1 MNDFSFDKTSRWPN
15 PVDIEDVVRSFAGKQ
30 LHLIEM
36 KAIGS
41 RSLILKFRDLSKSID
56 FVAYT
61 QRSNDKR
68 QNLSLNEEAELLRYV
83 AKHLPNQ
90 SINLLYSAE
99 PDNVKVPFLV
109 VEKKDGVVL
118 RDYYYENNSVDSFYN
133 TLKDELKKIHYIG
146 LNHTPPDISR
156 TISLHRLLSRA
167 QRWDSSKSGI
177 KERTWLDC
185 LEQTVSVIN
194 VNNMETTLLHGDPHA
209 YNLLYSNDSFT
220 WLDFEYSS
228 IGPPQIDLARMLL
241 LLNLQIGDAF
251 FSEGQISKIQLV
263 CNIFIFEEFL
273 NNPPAL
279 TSNDNLKKVRQLLIL
294 SINLLK

>member
-90 SINLLYSAE
+90 SINLLYS
-99 PDNVKVPFLV
+99 F
-109 VEKKDGVVL
+109 
-118 RDYYYENNSVDSFYN
+118 
-133 TLKDELKKIHYIG
+133 
-146 LNHTPPDISR
+146 
-156 TISLHRLLSRA
+156 
-167 QRWDSSKSGI
+167 
-177 KERTWLDC
+177 
-185 LEQTVSVIN
+185 
-194 VNNMETTLLHGDPHA
+194 
-209 YNLLYSNDSFT
+209 
-220 WLDFEYSS
+220 
-228 IGPPQIDLARMLL
+228 
-241 LLNLQIGDAF
+241 AF
-251 FSEGQISKIQLV
+251 FR
-263 CNIFIFEEFL
+263 
-273 NNPPAL
+273 
-279 TSNDNLKKVRQLLIL
+279 VR
-294 SINLLK
+294 SWS